1 MINLLPS
8 RFYCQLTN
16 NHWRSH
22 LCIHMF
28 ISLSGC
34 EDHGG
39 DVYWWRRGE
48 NFLPLRAFIWYRQ
61 PSLLE
66 APGQSPQVSIC
77 PGFISTEQATLSIAC
92 GPQQLE
98 ALWFEICLFFF
109 FLLNPL
115 GISINIQDVF
125 ILDANL
131 WYAPPLLSAKPLQM
145 TFAAQ
150 IVSQNQCSE
159 WWKEVEE
166 GFPGSTLALSRT
178 PDAWAD
184 KLPGVIRELPA
195 AAAAPVPCLCAMFA
209 LLCLH

>member
-98 ALWFEICLFFF
+98 ALWFDICLFFF
-109 FLLNPL
+109 FVKPTWDQYQHSRCFHL
-115 GISINIQDVF
+115 GCQLVICTT
-125 ILDANL
+125 
-131 WYAPPLLSAKPLQM
+131 PPLCKASANDFCCSNCKPKSVQWVMEGGWGGLPGFHPGPLQD
-145 TFAAQ
+145 T
-150 IVSQNQCSE
+150 
-159 WWKEVEE
+159 
-166 GFPGSTLALSRT
+166 R
-178 PDAWAD
+178 
-184 KLPGVIRELPA
+184 
-195 AAAAPVPCLCAMFA
+195 CLGG
-209 LLCLH
+209 